1 MDCKCWS
8 PTGERAE
15 PEIRKRTLV
24 KTLPGKTELAG
35 FAGSLKR
42 TELAGSAGSLERTA
56 YAHIR
61 LYKTGKRT
69 DREGKGRERTARDK
83 VHREEALGRAWLT
96 FSGSLWSFRERG
108 LGELAMAFSLSLRGK
123 RQSRRGKSGFTCDY
137 FVSLRG

>member
-1 MDCKCWS
+1 MFLSKSVSVCSAAIGRK
-8 PTGERAE
+8 GE
-15 PEIRKRTLV
+15 
-24 KTLPGKTELAG
+24 GTELAG

-96 FSGSLWSFRERG
+96 FSGSLWSFREGFGRARDG
-108 LGELAMAFSLSLRGK
+108 LFALPEREKANAK
-123 RQSRRGKSGFTCDY
+123 RQQRLH
-137 FVSLRG
+137 V